1 MTTRVAAGASARPK
15 AGRPS
20 SAARERVLMAA
31 YDLFSRQGVRA
42 VGIDTIIAQAGVAR
56 MSFYH
61 HFPSK
66 DHLVLAFLE
75 KREELWTHNWLE
87 AEIRSRAIKSE
98 DRLLAAFDVLDGW
111 FQREDFEGWSVINV
125 RLETFEPG
133 DPVRGA
139 ATVHLANVRV
149 FLRGLAQDAGVA
161 NPDDFARTWQILM
174 EGAIVA
180 AGSGGRLAARGAG
193 ALG

>member
-1 MTTRVAAGASARPK
+1 
-15 AGRPS
+15 
-20 SAARERVLMAA
+20 MAA

-56 MSFYH
+56 MTFYR

-66 DHLVLAFLE
+66 DHLVLAFLD

-87 AEIRSRAIKSE
+87 AEVRSRAIKSE
-98 DRLLAAFDVLDGW
+98 DRLLATFDVLDGW
-111 FQREDFEGWSVINV
+111 FQREDFEGCSFIKVL
-125 RLETFEPG
+125 LETFEHSN
-133 DPVRGA
+133 PVRGA
-139 ATVHLANVRV
+139 TTTHLANVRA
-149 FLRGLAQDAGVA
+149 FLRGLAQDAGIA

-180 AGSGGRLAARGAG
+180 AVSGDRLAARRARAVGSQFLATELQQAPQG
-193 ALG
+193 LQPI

>member
-1 MTTRVAAGASARPK
+1 
-15 AGRPS
+15 
-20 SAARERVLMAA
+20 MAA

-42 VGIDTIIAQAGVAR
+42 VGIDTIIARAGVAR
-56 MSFYH
+56 MTFYR

-87 AEIRSRAIKSE
+87 AEMRSRAIKPE

-111 FQREDFEGWSVINV
+111 FQREDFEGCSFIKVL
-125 RLETFEPG
+125 LETFEQG

-139 ATVHLANVRV
+139 TTTHLANVRV

-180 AGSGGRLAARGAG
+180 AGAGDRLAARRAG
-193 ALG
+193 AVGSLFLATELERATRGPQPI

>member
-1 MTTRVAAGASARPK
+1 
-15 AGRPS
+15 
-20 SAARERVLMAA
+20 MAA

-56 MSFYH
+56 MTFYR

-87 AEIRSRAIKSE
+87 AETRSRSIKPE
-98 DRLLAAFDVLDGW
+98 GRLLAAFDVLDGW
-111 FQREDFEGWSVINV
+111 FQREDFEGCSFIKVL
-125 RLETFEPG
+125 LETFERG
-133 DPVRGA
+133 DPVRDA
-139 ATVHLANVRV
+139 ATSHLANVRV
-149 FLRGLAQDAGVA
+149 FLRGLAQDAGIA
-161 NPDDFARTWQILM
+161 NPDAFARTWQILM

-180 AGSGGRLAARGAG
+180 AGSGDRLAARRARAVG
-193 ALG
+193 ALFLAAELQPATEGPQPT